1 MDVDA
6 KSGSAA
12 LSVDSANIRT
22 RAKEEHL
29 VVAVSGHD
37 LVHGHRSVF
46 VVGVGSHHEGP
57 PPQGVYGVEHDGM
70 VPDKSHHVV
79 RELLGGLD
87 VRREGSTGTLED
99 TAGSEWT
106 ASWLMLLLHLN

>member
-1 MDVDA
+1 MDVNA

-12 LSVDSANIRT
+12 LSVNSVNIRT
-22 RAKEEHL
+22 CAKEEHL
-29 VVAVSGHD
+29 VVAVGGND

-46 VVGVGSHHEGP
+46 VVGVGPHHEGP
-57 PPQGVYGVEHDGM
+57 PPHGVYGVEHDGM
-70 VPDKSHHVV
+70 VPHKSHHVV

-99 TAGSEWT
+99 TGGSERT
-106 ASWLMLLLHLN
+106 VSWVMLFLHLN